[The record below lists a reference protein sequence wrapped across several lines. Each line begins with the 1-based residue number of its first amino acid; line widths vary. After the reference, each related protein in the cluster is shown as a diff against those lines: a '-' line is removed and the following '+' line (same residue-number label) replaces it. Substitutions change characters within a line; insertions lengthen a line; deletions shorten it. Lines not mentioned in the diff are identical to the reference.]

1 MKAFFKLLLA
11 GIPAGIAALPAHAQQ
26 VAPPPFIAPPV
37 VVTATRVPTPSEE
50 VATSVTVITGDDLER
65 RQSRSLADALRDVP
79 GLNLVQSGSAGGT
92 AQVFMRGANAN
103 HTKVLIDGMPVN
115 NPGDLNGVF
124 DFGPVLAAD
133 IERIEVLRG
142 PQSGLYGSDAIG
154 GVVNIITR
162 KGSGPLRVTGSVE
175 GGSFETFNQQATA
188 SGSLSRFNYA
198 VTAAH
203 AYVGGVPVTPLN
215 LIPPGRERIDDN
227 YENSTFSTKLGADLT
242 ENFGVSL
249 VARYSD
255 IRLGVTT
262 DDLSVFPSV
271 PNSGQSRS
279 ETRQFFTRGEGRATF
294 LDGALEQRVGV
305 GYVDY
310 RDRFA
315 NFDSVAGALLP
326 PTYTRSDR
334 TRVDWL
340 STAHVT
346 ADQVVLLG
354 LEREREALR
363 DSPISAS
370 NTNNAGFAELQ
381 SGFSD
386 RLFTSATVRV
396 DGNER
401 FGTVATWRIAPAYLI
416 PESGT
421 KLKGSVGT
429 GFKAP
434 TLTQLFVDFAP
445 FNFFANPNLQPERS
459 FGWDAGFEQAA
470 LEKKVAFGAT
480 YFHNDFDDLI
490 VTNATGTSF
499 ENRPKATSYGVESFA
514 AYRPIDPL
522 SFRADYTFTLA
533 QDDTTHEELRRR
545 PHHKASLTADWRP
558 TAGSSL
564 SATALYVGARVDG
577 NRDFSIQR
585 LTASSYTLLNLAG
598 SIEIVDGLAAF
609 GRIENALD
617 RRYED
622 PTGLQRPG
630 LGIYAGLKI
639 AFGGAPGAG
648 HPNSDGSRGLQP
660 GAEELSS
667 RR

>member
-1 MKAFFKLLLA
+1 VNAFPRTLLV
-11 GIPAGIAALPAHAQQ
+11 GIPLGVVVQPAHAQPTQ
-26 VAPPPFIAPPV
+26 PPV
-37 VVTATRVPTPSEE
+37 FNMLPLVVTATRVPTPGDEI
-50 VATSVTVITGDDLER
+50 ATSVTVITGDDIER
-65 RQSRSLADALRDVP
+65 RQSRGLADALRDVP
-79 GLNLVQSGSAGGT
+79 GLNLVQTGSPGGT

-124 DFGPVLAAD
+124 DFGPVFAAD

-142 PQSGLYGSDAIG
+142 PQSGIYGSDAIG

-162 KGSGPLRVTGSVE
+162 QGRGPLRVTGSIE
-175 GGSFETFNQQATA
+175 GGSFGTFNQQAAA

-203 AYVGGVPVTPLN
+203 TNVGGVPVTPLD
-215 LIPPGRERIDDN
+215 LLPPGRPRFDDT

-242 ENFGVSL
+242 ETFGVSL

-262 DDLSVFPSV
+262 DDFSVFPSV
-271 PNSGQSRS
+271 PNGGQSQS
-279 ETRQFFTRGEGRATF
+279 QSRQFLTRGEGRATF
-294 LDGALEQRVGV
+294 LDGALEQKVGV

-315 NFDSVAGALLP
+315 DFDSVAGVPVAP
-326 PTYTRSDR
+326 IFTRSDR

-340 STAHVT
+340 GTAHVAANHT
-346 ADQVVLLG
+346 VVVG

-381 SGFSD
+381 SAFFD
-386 RLFTSATVRV
+386 RLFTSATVRG

-401 FGTVATWRIAPAYLI
+401 FGTVATYRIAPAFLI

-421 KLKGSVGT
+421 RLKGSVGT

-434 TLTQLFVDFAP
+434 TLTQLFVDFVP
-445 FNFFANPNLQPERS
+445 FNFFANPNLRPEHS

-480 YFHNDFDDLI
+480 WFHNDFEDLI
-490 VTNATGTSF
+490 ITNAAGTSF
-499 ENRPKATSYGVESFA
+499 ENRPTATSYGVESFA
-514 AYRPIDPL
+514 AWQPVDPL

-533 QDDTTHEELRRR
+533 KDDTTGEQLLRRPR
-545 PHHKASLTADWRP
+545 HKASLDTTWRP
-558 TAGSSL
+558 DAGTTL
-564 SATALYVGARVDG
+564 SATVLYVGARVDG

-585 LTASSYTLLNLAG
+585 LAASSYALLNLAG
-598 SIEIVDGLAAF
+598 SVELREGLAAF

-622 PTGLQRPG
+622 PTGFQRPG
-630 LGIYAGLKI
+630 LGIYVGLKI
-639 AFGGAPGAG
+639 AFGGERAGGGAT
-648 HPNSDGSRGLQP
+648 SDGNRSLQADSEDLRSRP
-660 GAEELSS
+660 
-667 RR
+667 